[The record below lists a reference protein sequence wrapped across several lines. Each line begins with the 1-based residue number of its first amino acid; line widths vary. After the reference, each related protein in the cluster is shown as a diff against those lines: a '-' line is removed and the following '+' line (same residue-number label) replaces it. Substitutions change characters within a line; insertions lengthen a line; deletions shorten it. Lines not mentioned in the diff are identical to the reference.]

1 MITGRSEARMANRI
15 YRLQEADAVRIAN
28 PESASS
34 VRPSR
39 PSRPSHSLP
48 TLEELRLRLEGL
60 RQRNQHLAPIQN
72 PPEYTL

>member
-39 PSRPSHSLP
+39 PTHSLP